1 MSLHGHDPPWF
12 HSAHP
17 PLRTWPCDGILCAI
31 GNGGGPALDGFV
43 RVPEGHPWRRF
54 TDYRDIPVVVHGGL
68 THGPRP
74 PRRGPARPPAV
85 AGSPPAATWHD
96 TLGWIGFSTDH
107 AGDLWSDAELT
118 ASGIVRHEAFDELRR
133 LQRMSHQA
141 APEGLRTTWTLA
153 RLIAGIEQLAGQVAD
168 ASW

>member
-1 MSLHGHDPPWF
+1 
-12 HSAHP
+12 
-17 PLRTWPCDGILCAI
+17 
-31 GNGGGPALDGFV
+31 
-43 RVPEGHPWRRF
+43 
-54 TDYRDIPVVVHGGL
+54 
-68 THGPRP
+68 
-74 PRRGPARPPAV
+74 V

-107 AGDLWSDAELT
+107 AGDLWPDAELT
-118 ASGIVRHEAFDELRR
+118 ASGIVRHEAFDELRQ

-153 RLIAGIEQLAGQVAD
+153 RLIAEIEQLAGQVAD